1 MALAFSRLAARRLA
15 TRTSESHSIP
25 AAVFLAG
32 RHRAFDGC
40 GSDTSAFPCWATP
53 PASASHRKLS
63 STMSDHSVAADVVEP
78 VTSRQPTSDDE
89 EKAEEWTNYERL
101 VRKLYMTN
109 LFNPV
114 KLGLENM
121 DKLHGSIGSPMD
133 RSDIAVVHVAGSNGK
148 GSVALKTANALHCC
162 GYKVGLFVS
171 PHISSFRERVQ
182 INGQPISEV
191 QVEQHLQKIFDLCE
205 QEDIPATFFE
215 ITTALAFHVFGEE
228 SVDVVVLETGLGG
241 RLDATNVIK
250 QPALSI
256 ITSIALEHTR
266 ILGDTVEKIALEK
279 GGIIKEGCPVLFG
292 DNLPLGVLQQCAR
305 EKNASAHYRL
315 EDMLGK
321 IDEPAMI
328 HGDESFEDYDV
339 QNSRIATAGLMLIEP
354 RLSKLR
360 GDEAADK
367 VKLGVSIR
375 PPCRFEE
382 LDVTAKSRHDGEES
396 SQPKSTK
403 VILDVAHNPQ
413 AMHYLIAKLNAK
425 FPKDLKKRIV
435 VGMSADKDLKY
446 CTDIL
451 LDHVSDARALH
462 LVEASHP
469 RAASISSILDAN
481 PKLIHSHYTKPC
493 KDELNR
499 DGRDETSVS
508 TQVRKAL
515 DLAARNDEIVIIC
528 GSVFI
533 MADAREELGI
543 IEPRDSRVI
552 AEVSGAGMRSS
563 QENFGSSSSSTR

>member
-1 MALAFSRLAARRLA
+1 MF
-15 TRTSESHSIP
+15 
-25 AAVFLAG
+25 
-32 RHRAFDGC
+32 C
-40 GSDTSAFPCWATP
+40 
-53 PASASHRKLS
+53 
-63 STMSDHSVAADVVEP
+63 
-78 VTSRQPTSDDE
+78 
-89 EKAEEWTNYERL
+89 
-101 VRKLYMTN
+101 
-109 LFNPV
+109 
-114 KLGLENM
+114 
-121 DKLHGSIGSPMD
+121 
-133 RSDIAVVHVAGSNGK
+133 
-148 GSVALKTANALHCC
+148 
-162 GYKVGLFVS
+162 
-171 PHISSFRERVQ
+171 
-182 INGQPISEV
+182 
-191 QVEQHLQKIFDLCE
+191 
-205 QEDIPATFFE
+205 
-215 ITTALAFHVFGEE
+215 
-228 SVDVVVLETGLGG
+228 LGG

-305 EKNASAHYRL
+305 DKNASAHYQL
-315 EDMLGK
+315 EDILGK

-328 HGDESFEDYDV
+328 QGDESFEDYDV
-339 QNSRIATAGLMLIEP
+339 QNSRIATAGLKLIEP

-360 GDEAADK
+360 GGEVAEK

-382 LDVTAKSRHDGEES
+382 LDVTGKYHQDGEES
-396 SQPKSTK
+396 SQPKATK

-425 FPKDLKKRIV
+425 FPKDTKKRVV

-446 CTDIL
+446 CTEIL

-469 RAASISSILDAN
+469 RAASISSILEAN
-481 PKLIHSHYTKPC
+481 PKLVHSHYTAPC
-493 KDELNR
+493 EDELNR
-499 DGRDETSVS
+499 DGRDDKSVS

-515 DLAARNDEIVIIC
+515 EIAARNDEIVIIC

-543 IEPRDSRVI
+543 VEPRDSRVI

-563 QENFGSSSSSTR
+563 QENFGSSSTSSTR

>member
-1 MALAFSRLAARRLA
+1 M
-15 TRTSESHSIP
+15 
-25 AAVFLAG
+25 
-32 RHRAFDGC
+32 
-40 GSDTSAFPCWATP
+40 
-53 PASASHRKLS
+53 
-63 STMSDHSVAADVVEP
+63 
-78 VTSRQPTSDDE
+78 
-89 EKAEEWTNYERL
+89 
-101 VRKLYMTN
+101 
-109 LFNPV
+109 
-114 KLGLENM
+114 
-121 DKLHGSIGSPMD
+121 
-133 RSDIAVVHVAGSNGK
+133 
-148 GSVALKTANALHCC
+148 
-162 GYKVGLFVS
+162 
-171 PHISSFRERVQ
+171 
-182 INGQPISEV
+182 
-191 QVEQHLQKIFDLCE
+191 
-205 QEDIPATFFE
+205 
-215 ITTALAFHVFGEE
+215 
-228 SVDVVVLETGLGG
+228 
-241 RLDATNVIK
+241 DATNVIK

-279 GGIIKEGCPVLFG
+279 GGIIKKGCPVLFG
-292 DNLPLGVLQQCAR
+292 NNLPLEVLQQCAR
-305 EKNASAHYRL
+305 DKNASAHYQP
-315 EDMLGK
+315 EDVLGK

-328 HGDESFEDYDV
+328 QGDESFEDYDV

-360 GDEAADK
+360 GGKVADK

-382 LDVTAKSRHDGEES
+382 LDITVTSRHGGEES

-425 FPKDLKKRIV
+425 FPRDLKKRIV

-451 LDHVSDARALH
+451 LDYVADARALH

-469 RAASISSILDAN
+469 RAASIASILDAN
-481 PKLIHSHYTKPC
+481 PKLVQSHYAKPC

-508 TQVRKAL
+508 TQVRNAL
-515 DLAARNDEIVIIC
+515 DLAAKNDEIVIIC

-563 QENFGSSSSSTR
+563 QENFGSSSSSR